1 MGIQAIEAK
10 NDAGCLV
17 YSNCFGIICVRLHL
31 ELPRFLVVR
40 ILNLLK
46 KVIFVHL
53 FLTLRKPCFE
63 GTPLLTNHMVISYN
77 RATRVDYT
85 CRPRKGERQMSVT
98 RDDVAR
104 LAGVSSATVSYVV
117 NNGPRPVSE
126 ETRKKV
132 QKAIEILRYQPSS
145 IARSL
150 KTKRTTTIGLVV
162 SDILNPVVSGIAK
175 GIEDCILER
184 GWNMILC
191 NSDEDPERELRF
203 LKMLVSKQA
212 DGIILQ
218 PTGGNIDFLDLL
230 VNNRKIPVILL
241 DRQLKELSVD
251 CILFEN
257 EEGTYQATRHLID
270 MGHKRIALITLPRD
284 LTPGFERVAGY
295 VWAHEE
301 AGIQVD
307 PMLITE
313 GSFKADTQVMKETLF
328 ENENPPTALLACS
341 NRLCASFLRYAKERN
356 IRIPQDLALAVF
368 DDISYYSYITPSITA
383 VAVDIVEFGQEAG
396 QLLIDR
402 INCKKEVCDPKIV
415 RLPCTLMVRES
426 TSQHSRKGVAT
437 G

>member
-1 MGIQAIEAK
+1 
-10 NDAGCLV
+10 
-17 YSNCFGIICVRLHL
+17 
-31 ELPRFLVVR
+31 
-40 ILNLLK
+40 
-46 KVIFVHL
+46 
-53 FLTLRKPCFE
+53 
-63 GTPLLTNHMVISYN
+63 
-77 RATRVDYT
+77 
-85 CRPRKGERQMSVT
+85 MSVT

-132 QKAIEILRYQPSS
+132 QKAIEILGYQPSS

-162 SDILNPVVSGIAK
+162 SDILNPVLSGIAK
-175 GIEDCILER
+175 GIEDAILER

-218 PTGGNIDFLDLL
+218 PTGGNMDFLNLL
-230 VNNRKIPVILL
+230 VNNRKKPVVLL
-241 DRQLKELSVD
+241 DRQLDELDVD
-251 CILFEN
+251 CVLFEN
-257 EEGTYQATRHLID
+257 EEGAYQATRHLID
-270 MGHKRIALITLPRD
+270 IGHKRIALVSLPRH

-295 VWAHEE
+295 MRAHEE
-301 AGIQVD
+301 AGIPVD
-307 PMLITE
+307 PALITE
-313 GSFKADTQVMKETLF
+313 GSFKADTQDIKEALF
-328 ENENPPTALLACS
+328 ESENPPTALMACS
-341 NRLCASFLRYAKERN
+341 NRLCASFLRYAKEHN
-356 IRIPQDLALAVF
+356 IRIPQDVALAVF
-368 DDISYYSYITPSITA
+368 DDVSHYSYITPSITA
-383 VAVDIVEFGQEAG
+383 VAVDIDEFGQEAG

-402 INCKKEVCDPKIV
+402 INCGEEPCEPNVV

-426 TSQHSRKGVAT
+426 TSQYSHERVAS